1 MRDASIEAVVTPVL
15 EGYGL
20 ELDALEV
27 LPAGKRRVVRLVVD
41 GDGPKG
47 RGPLLDDIAA
57 ASQAVSAA
65 LDASDATGQA
75 AYTLEVS
82 SRGVGRPLL
91 EQKHW
96 RRNRTRLVKVA
107 LADGSEVTGRIV
119 QADAEVVR
127 LEVDGA
133 EREIAYADV
142 AKALVQV
149 ELNRRLDDDEDE
161 DDVDEDVTDE
171 DEDVT
176 DEDDDVTGEDEDADE
191 ADGHDE
197 QDDEQDEDEEE
208 QR

>member
-15 EGYGL
+15 EDYGL

-27 LPAGKRRVVRLVVD
+27 VPAGKRRVVRLVVD

-96 RRNRTRLVKVA
+96 RRNRTRLVKVTFV
-107 LADGSEVTGRIV
+107 DGSEVTGRIA
-119 QADAEVVR
+119 QADGEVVR
-127 LEVDGA
+127 LEVDGT
-133 EREIAYADV
+133 EREVAYADV
-142 AKALVQV
+142 AKALVQI
-149 ELNRRLDDDEDE
+149 ELNRRLDDDEDDE
-161 DDVDEDVTDE
+161 LELATDDTD
-171 DEDVT
+171 
-176 DEDDDVTGEDEDADE
+176 DEDADDGTDD
-191 ADGHDE
+191 ADGTEDDE

-208 QR
+208 RR